1 MAIRL
6 GIIGAGIMGERLLR
20 VAEGQRENGGESFQ
34 VASVWDRDAAALARL
49 GVPEAASAEAVIG
62 AADCIYIATPPA
74 SHLGYARAALAAG
87 KAVFLEKPLAVDVA
101 DARRFVA
108 EATGGR
114 VAVNFP
120 FACSTAALTLQRW
133 IKEGAV
139 GAPRGFQIEARFREW
154 PRPWQRAAAGWLA
167 DRAEGGFTR
176 EVLSHWLFLARRA
189 FGILHVRASAAEYPA
204 DGGSEFRVGARLDAG
219 GLPGRVQGEV
229 GGTERDEALCFTVQG
244 VGAVRL
250 RDWSLAE
257 RERPNGTWVPDAD
270 ARPQD
275 QMRPLV
281 LARQL
286 AAVAAMTRGEP
297 HNLATLSEAFDVQ
310 EAVEA
315 ILTGAP
321 MLAVTRRA

>member
-1 MAIRL
+1 MTIRL

-20 VAEGQRENGGESFQ
+20 VVEGHGKSAGEGVH
-34 VASVWDRDAAALARL
+34 VASVWDHDAAALARL
-49 GVPEAASAEAVIG
+49 GVPGAASAEAVIE
-62 AADCIYIATPPA
+62 AADCVYIATPPA
-74 SHLGYARAALAAG
+74 SHLGYARAALTVG

-101 DARRFVA
+101 DARRFVV
-108 EATGGR
+108 EAAGAR

-120 FACSTAALTLQRW
+120 FACSPAALALQRW

-139 GAPRGFQIEARFREW
+139 GAPRGFQMEARFREW
-154 PRPWQRAAAGWLA
+154 PRPWQRAAASWLA

-176 EVLSHWLFLARRA
+176 EVLSHWLFLARRI
-189 FGILHVRASAAEYPA
+189 FGALRVRASAAEYPP
-204 DGGSEFRVGARLDAG
+204 DGGAEVRVGARLDAG

-257 RERPNGTWVPDAD
+257 RERPDGTWVPDAD
-270 ARPQD
+270 AMPQD
-275 QMRPLV
+275 RMRPLI

-297 HNLATLSEAFDVQ
+297 YNLATLSEAFDVQ

-315 ILTGAP
+315 IRTGAP
-321 MLAVTRRA
+321 MPGVTRAG

>member
-6 GIIGAGIMGERLLR
+6 GIIGAGIMGERMLR
-20 VAEGQRENGGESFQ
+20 AAEGQRAEGNVQ
-34 VASVWDRDAAALARL
+34 VAAVWDRDAAVLERL
-49 GVPEAASAEAVIG
+49 GAPGAASAEAVIG
-62 AADCIYIATPPA
+62 AADCIYVATPPA

-87 KAVFLEKPLAVDVA
+87 KAVFVEKPLAVDVA

-108 EATGGR
+108 EATGMR
-114 VAVNFP
+114 AAVNFP
-120 FACSTAALTLQRW
+120 FASSPAALTVQRW
-133 IKEGAV
+133 VKEGAV

-176 EVLSHWLFLARRA
+176 EVLSHWLFLARRM
-189 FGILHVRASAAEYPA
+189 FGALHMRASAAEYPA
-204 DGGSEFRVGARLDAG
+204 DAGTEIRVGARLDAG

-229 GGTERDEALCFTVQG
+229 GGTDRDEALCLTVNG

-257 RERPNGTWVPDAD
+257 RARPDGSWVPDAD
-270 ARPQD
+270 AMPQER
-275 QMRPLV
+275 MRPLV

-297 HNLATLSEAFDVQ
+297 HPLATPSEAFDVQ

-315 ILTGAP
+315 ILTGTP
-321 MLAVTRRA
+321 MPGVTRWG

>member
-6 GIIGAGIMGERLLR
+6 GIIGAGIMGERMLR
-20 VAEGQRENGGESFQ
+20 AAEAQRADAGVQVVA
-34 VASVWDRDAAALARL
+34 VWDRDAAVLDRL
-49 GVPEAASAEAVIG
+49 GAPGAASAEAVIG
-62 AADCIYIATPPA
+62 AADCVYVATPPA

-108 EATGGR
+108 DATGAR
-114 VAVNFP
+114 VAINFP
-120 FACSTAALTLQRW
+120 FASSPAALAVQRW

-139 GAPRGFQIEARFREW
+139 GAPRGFQVEARFREW

-176 EVLSHWLFLARRA
+176 EVLSHWLFLARRM
-189 FGILHVRASAAEYPA
+189 FGPLHTVASAAEYPA
-204 DGGSEFRVGARLDAG
+204 DAGTEIRVGARLDAG

-229 GGTERDEALCFTVQG
+229 GGTDRDEALCFTVSG

-257 RERPNGTWVPDAD
+257 RARPDGTWALDPDAM
-270 ARPQD
+270 PQD
-275 QMRPLV
+275 RMRPLV

-297 HNLATLSEAFDVQ
+297 HPLATPSEAFDVQ

-315 ILTGAP
+315 ILTGVP
-321 MLAVTRRA
+321 MIGVTRRA